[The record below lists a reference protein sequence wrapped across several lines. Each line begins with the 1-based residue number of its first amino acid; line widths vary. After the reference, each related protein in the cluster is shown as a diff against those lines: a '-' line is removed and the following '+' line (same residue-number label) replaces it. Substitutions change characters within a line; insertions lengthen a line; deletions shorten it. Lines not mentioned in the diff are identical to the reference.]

1 MISEQIRASRGD
13 VLGHLSS
20 LCLVPIHFAANMYLT
35 SPGSPYRRVLLVGSD
50 ALSRWIDW
58 SDRNTCILFG
68 DAAGAAVLAA
78 PNAAPNYD
86 KEKPLGLLS
95 YVLHSD
101 GSEQKQIR
109 LPYSGTECSLPY
121 RYTQVGMVTCFS
133 DCIAVLC
140 RVFPFACLADEVF
153 PTLVCFGVSRAAV

>member
-1 MISEQIRASRGD
+1 MNLFN
-13 VLGHLSS
+13 V
-20 LCLVPIHFAANMYLT
+20 CLFVYAANMYLT

-50 ALSRWIDW
+50 ALSRWLDW

-78 PNAAPNYD
+78 PGADPTYD
-86 KEKPLGLLS
+86 KGKPLGLLS

-109 LPYSGTECSLPY
+109 LHYKGAENPLPY
-121 RYTQVGMVTCFS
+121 KHAKVGTPLLIGRS
-133 DCIAVLC
+133 A
-140 RVFPFACLADEVF
+140 
-153 PTLVCFGVSRAAV
+153 